1 MPEDS
6 NRKSQQVQRV
16 TRDGFRDHMYSWF
29 EKGCLT
35 KRKKSLEKE
44 TAQTREFMLS
54 LIFPSS

>member
-6 NRKSQQVQRV
+6 NHKSQQVTACYAKWVQ
-16 TRDGFRDHMYSWF
+16 TICTADS
-29 EKGCLT
+29 
-35 KRKKSLEKE
+35 RKLSYKSVKKPLEKE